1 MSQLYIHFSPNINE
15 DEIED
20 IGRQFRAN
28 LEQRTE
34 GGNRKIV
41 LNITNVLV
49 IDNLPIPAANVGKYI
64 ACKLIR
70 LSRVSCMSG
79 GTFLVVE

>member
-15 DEIED
+15 NENED

-34 GGNRKIV
+34 GGNQKIV
-41 LNITNVLV
+41 LRGIYVLV
-49 IDNLPIPAANVGKYI
+49 IDNLPIPAANVG
-64 ACKLIR
+64 
-70 LSRVSCMSG
+70 
-79 GTFLVVE
+79 